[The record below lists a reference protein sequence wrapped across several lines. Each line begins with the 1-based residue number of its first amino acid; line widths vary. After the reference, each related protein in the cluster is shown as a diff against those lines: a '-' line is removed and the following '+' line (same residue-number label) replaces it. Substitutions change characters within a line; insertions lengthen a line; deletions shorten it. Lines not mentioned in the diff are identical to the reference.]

1 MYLYFIFI
9 FMDKLRKLIRETI
22 EEGLFQ
28 ESAAGFMSVGPNTG
42 LSIIHKGNAVILN
55 LFNFSKEASEGSI
68 TIKKV
73 SNRAYGV
80 ETVAADDGLGPL
92 MYEIA
97 MMAVY
102 PAGICVAPPTNDK
115 AFSVFNKFATSRN
128 EIRKIIIKP
137 EDPEYLQ
144 IYRDDE
150 TKQFLSNI
158 IFIRTKSIWFDK
170 LVLRGQMLMKQHSIS
185 KEEINDISQDYFMD
199 KYRSNF

>member
-1 MYLYFIFI
+1 
-9 FMDKLRKLIRETI
+9 
-22 EEGLFQ
+22 
-28 ESAAGFMSVGPNTG
+28 
-42 LSIIHKGNAVILN
+42 
-55 LFNFSKEASEGSI
+55 
-68 TIKKV
+68 
-73 SNRAYGV
+73 
-80 ETVAADDGLGPL
+80 
-92 MYEIA
+92 

-102 PAGICVAPPTNDK
+102 PAGICVASPTNDK

-144 IYRDDE
+144 IYRNEE